1 MRGVGSGDGESPFI
15 LRIPSY
21 WLAPSL
27 NSFSSSVANGEEVS
41 LNGDRKQSS
50 HLPQAQHG
58 HKEAGKGS
66 TQKVPL
72 AVAPF
77 PSGFESGPVEGR
89 RDMLPSGQAGAK
101 C

>member
-41 LNGDRKQSS
+41 LNGDGNRAAICHRLSMATRKLGRGLPKKS
-50 HLPQAQHG
+50 HWQ
-58 HKEAGKGS
+58 
-66 TQKVPL
+66 
-72 AVAPF
+72 
-77 PSGFESGPVEGR
+77 
-89 RDMLPSGQAGAK
+89 
-101 C
+101 